1 MSVKLNP
8 PSSAVVV
15 TVADEA
21 AGRYLSAGWTK
32 VQAKAKPKPTQT
44 EEKKAEE
51 APARSRSPRSR

>member
-1 MSVKLNP
+1 MSTRLNP

-32 VQAKAKPKPTQT
+32 VQAKAKPKPIQT

-51 APARSRSPRSR
+51 APARRRSSRSR